1 MRKFSIL
8 SAPTLAVFLIAAI
21 LGSCSRSKP
30 GDAALPSG
38 SVLVTGAG
46 STFDS
51 VLFNRWFQVYHDS
64 HPNVFIKYASV
75 GSGEGVR
82 RFIGKNIAKEE
93 KIDFG
98 ASDSAMSDAEI
109 SQTNN
114 NTLMVPVTSACV
126 VLAYNLPN
134 FHGDLKLSRKAYAGI
149 FLGEITN
156 WNDPVIAQANP
167 GVKLPDLTIV
177 SAVRQ
182 DASGT
187 TFALTNNLSAIN
199 ERWNSRFGP
208 VNLVNWPGNAMRA
221 QGNEGVAAL
230 IQRSNGSIGYVGYE
244 FANRLGLD
252 MAALENKEG
261 KFIQPAEQSCVAG
274 LASAELPAN
283 LRAFVPD
290 PKGANSYPIVTYSWV
305 LIRKQYDNPQTANAL
320 RDLFLWGLQD
330 GQRYSS
336 QVGYVPV
343 PAAVGDQAAKALSS
357 VNSGESAANSS
368 RPN

>member
-1 MRKFSIL
+1 MRKP
-8 SAPTLAVFLIAAI
+8 SATFVTALAGLLLLAL
-21 LGSCSRSKP
+21 LGSCLRSKSATAEYP
-30 GDAALPSG
+30 PG
-38 SVLVTGAG
+38 SVVLTGAG

-51 VLFNRWFQVYHDS
+51 VLFKRWFTVYHDS

-75 GSGEGVR
+75 GSGEGAR
-82 RFIGKNIAKEE
+82 RFIGKNVAENE
-93 KIDFG
+93 KVNFG

-109 SQTNN
+109 SETNYD
-114 NTLMVPVTSACV
+114 TLMIPVTSACV

-149 FLGEITN
+149 FLGDITK
-156 WNDPVIAQANP
+156 WNDPEIAKSNP
-167 GVKLPDLTIV
+167 GVRLPDLTIV
-177 SAVRQ
+177 TAVRQ
-182 DASGT
+182 DHSGT

-199 ERWNSRFGP
+199 ERWNSRYGP
-208 VNLVNWPGNAMRA
+208 VSLVNWPGNAMRA

-274 LASAELPAN
+274 LASAELPEN
-283 LRAFVPD
+283 FRAFVPD
-290 PKGANSYPIVTYSWV
+290 PAGASAYPIVTYSWV
-305 LIRKQYDNPQTANAL
+305 LIRKRYDNPEVANAI
-320 RDLFLWGLQD
+320 RDLFLWCIQD

-336 QVGYVPV
+336 QVGYVPI
-343 PAAVGDQAAKALSS
+343 PEPVGDKALRALNR
-357 VNSGESAANSS
+357 VGAGSGVSAEK
-368 RPN
+368 

>member
-1 MRKFSIL
+1 MKK
-8 SAPTLAVFLIAAI
+8 SAALLAFTLAVFSSLA
-21 LGSCSRSKP
+21 LTGCSRSKSV
-30 GDAALPSG
+30 DAALPSG
-38 SVLVTGAG
+38 SVLLTGAG

-75 GSGEGVR
+75 GSGEGKR
-82 RFIGKNIAKEE
+82 RFIGKNIADAE

-98 ASDSAMSDAEI
+98 ASDSAMTDDELA
-109 SQTNN
+109 QTNN
-114 NTLMVPVTSACV
+114 ATLMVPVTSACV

-149 FLGEITN
+149 FLGDITK
-156 WNDPVIAQANP
+156 WNDPLIAQWNP
-167 GVKLPDLTIV
+167 GVNLPDLTIAI
-177 SAVRQ
+177 AVRQ

-187 TFALTNNLSAIN
+187 TFALTNNISAIN
-199 ERWNSRFGP
+199 ERWNSRFGAAS
-208 VNLVNWPGNAMRA
+208 LVNWPGNAMRA

-230 IQRSNGSIGYVGYE
+230 IQRSNGAVGYVGYE

-261 KFIQPAEQSCVAG
+261 KFIQPSEQSCVAG
-274 LASAELPAN
+274 LATADLPDN

-290 PKGANSYPIVTYSWV
+290 PKGTASYPIVTYSWV
-305 LIRKQYDNPQTANAL
+305 LVRKQYGNPQTATAL
-320 RDLFLWGLQD
+320 RDLFLWCLDD

-336 QVGYVPV
+336 QVGYVPL
-343 PAAVGDQAAKALSS
+343 PASVGDRAAKAMNTVGPSM
-357 VNSGESAANSS
+357 SASI
-368 RPN
+368 RK